1 MQPPAASRQS
11 PAATTPRLRGCP
23 RCGRVHRLPALLPGD
38 VARCTRCGEVLE
50 RPGRHGNDFTA
61 ALALAALILYP
72 LGVSLPVLRLERLG
86 HVQETSILGG
96 SVSLLTHGQVFIGLA
111 VIICS
116 VFIPLLKLGGL
127 LILCSERAILAAHHQ
142 ARMYRW
148 IEIAGRWGMLD
159 VLLVAITIAAVKL
172 GDLVEVTAGPGVVA
186 FTVCVM
192 LSLLASGAFNPHAIW
207 QEEG

>member
-1 MQPPAASRQS
+1 MHPPTASHQPQFANA
-11 PAATTPRLRGCP
+11 PRLRGCP
-23 RCGRVHRLPALLPGD
+23 RCGRVHRLPPLGPGET
-38 VARCTRCGEVLE
+38 ARCTRCGEVLE
-50 RPGRHGNDFTA
+50 RPGKHGNDLTA

-72 LGVSLPVLRLERLG
+72 LGVALPVLRLSQLG
-86 HVQETSILGG
+86 HVHETSILGG

-111 VIICS
+111 VILCS
-116 VFIPLLKLGGL
+116 VVIPLLKLGGL
-127 LILCSERAILAAHHQ
+127 LVLCSERAILAAHHQ

-159 VLLVAITIAAVKL
+159 VLLVAIIIAAVKL

-207 QEEG
+207 QEE